1 MMNKIESFSKSI
13 STKDREVT
21 IMKSK
26 FDSMTEE
33 VEKKKK
39 VMDDIR
45 NEYAQEKEKLNEK
58 IEQLRQKNQEVSD
71 EFIQKKLEDARELAL
86 YKQKMEFQQKRIDE
100 MQKQLEEIG

>member
-1 MMNKIESFSKSI
+1 MNKIESFSKSI

-58 IEQLRQKNQEVSD
+58 IE
-71 EFIQKKLEDARELAL
+71 
-86 YKQKMEFQQKRIDE
+86 
-100 MQKQLEEIG
+100 